1 MEKVA
6 TWFNRFWSE
15 AREKSYTAYFLGL
28 LSALGICTIY
38 YLIAEGTSG
47 LADFLT
53 EIAIFGS
60 ASCIFIDVYLKA
72 MRNPVAICKEYWLV
86 IASALLTDG
95 ALVWAFSRGTKGWQ
109 FIGLGITV
117 ALALLTGVLAHWVY
131 KPKADAK
138 KEEAIQTLMAYLVK
152 EKGFSVANAEY
163 VARGRWMKDVFFEEE
178 VLAPQKT
185 GITGEVR

>member
-6 TWFNRFWSE
+6 TWFNGFWSK
-15 AREKSYTAYFLGL
+15 AKEKSYTAYFLGL
-28 LSALGICTIY
+28 ISALIVCAVY
-38 YLIAEGTSG
+38 YLLAVGPSG

-60 ASCIFIDVYLKA
+60 ASCVFIDVYLKA

-86 IASALLTDG
+86 VATALLTDG
-95 ALVWAFSRGTKGWQ
+95 ALVWAFSRGTKQLQ

-131 KPKADAK
+131 KPKAEAK
-138 KEEAIQTLMAYLVK
+138 KEDAIQTFISYLVK
-152 EKGFSVANAEY
+152 NKGFTVANAEY
-163 VARGRWMKDVFFEEE
+163 VARGNWMKDASLIEE
-178 VLAPQKT
+178 VEVPQKQ
-185 GITGEVR
+185 GISGEVR